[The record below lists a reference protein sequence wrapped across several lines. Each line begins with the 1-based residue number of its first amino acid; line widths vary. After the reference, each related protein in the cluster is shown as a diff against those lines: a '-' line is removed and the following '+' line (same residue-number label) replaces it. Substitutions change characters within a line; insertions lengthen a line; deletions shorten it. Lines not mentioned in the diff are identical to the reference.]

1 MEHKATA
8 IVFGCG
14 KGGVGKTTSCVVL
27 GHLLSKRGKKVLIID
42 ADHQG
47 NASKGFGFFEDVNA
61 SESLYNYLIDFK
73 NNPRRD
79 VRPHVSK
86 YIRNT
91 GFKNID
97 IITGDPRLQDDEME
111 SGITTLEIR
120 NKINPMEIMINQIK
134 ELDVYDYIFIDSRP
148 DMGVVVT
155 SVFQTSDWVLVPT
168 TITDNALDGA
178 TNTVYFVEDLQD
190 AGCKIKLAGVFF
202 TIVDTRTELAKVNIP
217 GARQN
222 RFKEGDVLN
231 TIIVQS
237 EQVRKAENL
246 MRPASDAYPTCN
258 AVKNYTKLLDEVV
271 AKIGEA

>member
-1 MEHKATA
+1 MSHKATA
-8 IVFGCG
+8 IVYGCG
-14 KGGVGKTTSCVVL
+14 KGGVGKTTSCVIM
-27 GHLLSKRGKKVLIID
+27 GHLLGKQGNKVLIID

-47 NASKGFGFFEDVNA
+47 NASKSFGFFEDVN
-61 SESLYNYLIDFK
+61 SSNGLFNYLIDFK

-79 VRPHVSK
+79 SRPNVIN

-91 GFKNID
+91 NFENID

-120 NKINPMEIMINQIK
+120 NKLNPLEIMINQIK
-134 ELDVYDYIFIDSRP
+134 ELDKYDYILIDSRP

-155 SVFQTSDWVLVPT
+155 SVFQAADYALVPT

-178 TNTVYFVEDLQD
+178 TNTVYFIEDLQD

-202 TIVDTRTELAKVNIP
+202 TIVDMRTELAKVNIP
-217 GARQN
+217 SAKQN
-222 RFKEGDVLN
+222 RFKQGDVLD

-258 AVKNYTKLLDEVV
+258 AVKNYTKLLAEVV
-271 AKIGEA
+271 KKIG

>member
-1 MEHKATA
+1 MSHKATA
-8 IVFGCG
+8 IVYGCG
-14 KGGVGKTTSCVVL
+14 KGGVGKTTSCVIM
-27 GHLLSKRGKKVLIID
+27 GHLLGKQGKKVLIID

-47 NASKGFGFFEDVNA
+47 NASKSFGFFEDVSSSNG
-61 SESLYNYLIDFK
+61 LFNYLIDFK
-73 NNPRRD
+73 NNPRRAS
-79 VRPHVSK
+79 RPNAIN

-91 GFKNID
+91 NFKNID
-97 IITGDPRLQDDEME
+97 IITGDPRLQNDEME

-120 NKINPMEIMINQIK
+120 NKINPLEIMIDQVKN
-134 ELDVYDYIFIDSRP
+134 LDKYDYILIDSRP

-155 SVFQTSDWVLVPT
+155 SIFQAADYALVPT

-178 TNTVYFVEDLQD
+178 TNTVYFIEDLQD

-202 TIVDTRTELAKVNIP
+202 TIVDRRTELAKVNIP
-217 GARQN
+217 SAKQN
-222 RFKEGDVLN
+222 RFKQGDVLD

-258 AVKNYTKLLDEVV
+258 AVKNYAKLLAEVV
-271 AKIGEA
+271 KKIG

>member
-1 MEHKATA
+1 MSHKATA
-8 IVFGCG
+8 IVYGCG
-14 KGGVGKTTSCVVL
+14 KGGVGKTTSCVIM
-27 GHLLSKRGKKVLIID
+27 GHLLGKQGKKVLIID

-47 NASKGFGFFEDVNA
+47 NASKSFGFFEDV
-61 SESLYNYLIDFK
+61 SSSHGLFNYLIDFK

-79 VRPHVSK
+79 SRPNAIN

-91 GFKNID
+91 NFKNID
-97 IITGDPRLQDDEME
+97 IITGDPRLQNDEME

-120 NKINPMEIMINQIK
+120 NKINPLEIMIDQVKN
-134 ELDVYDYIFIDSRP
+134 LDKYDYILIDSRP

-155 SVFQTSDWVLVPT
+155 SIFQAADYALVPT

-178 TNTVYFVEDLQD
+178 TNTVYFIEDLQD

-202 TIVDTRTELAKVNIP
+202 TIVDRRTELAKVNIP
-217 GARQN
+217 SAKQN
-222 RFKEGDVLN
+222 RFKQGDVLD

-237 EQVRKAENL
+237 EQIRKAENL

-258 AVKNYTKLLDEVV
+258 AVKNYAKLLAEVV
-271 AKIGEA
+271 KKIG

>member
-1 MEHKATA
+1 MNHKATT
-8 IVFGCG
+8 IVYGCG
-14 KGGVGKTTSCVVL
+14 KGGVGKTTSCVVM
-27 GHLLSKRGKKVLIID
+27 GHLLGKQGKKVLIID

-47 NASKGFGFFEDVNA
+47 NASKSFGFFEDVNT
-61 SESLYNYLIDFK
+61 ENCLYNYLMNFK
-73 NNPRRD
+73 NSPRRD
-79 VRPHVSK
+79 SRPNAAD

-97 IITGDPRLQDDEME
+97 IITGDPRLQNDEME
-111 SGITTLEIR
+111 AGITVLEIR
-120 NKINPMEIMINQIK
+120 NKINPLEVMLNQIK
-134 ELDVYDYIFIDSRP
+134 DMDKYDYVLIDSRP

-155 SVFQTSDWVLVPT
+155 SVFQASDYALVPT

-178 TNTVYFVEDLQD
+178 TNTVYFMEDLQEG
-190 AGCKIKLAGVFF
+190 GCKIKLAGVFF

-217 GARQN
+217 SAKQN
-222 RFKEGDVLN
+222 RFKPGDVLN

-258 AVKNYTKLLDEVV
+258 AVKNYAKLLAEVV
-271 AKIGEA
+271 NKIG